1 MPSPKTI
8 LLCLLAIFAVGF
20 VIAWS
25 TWLSRRR
32 QWQWPAMYFQV
43 VGFVTNFF
51 DTLGIGSYATTTAI
65 YRLKKSISDEM
76 LPGTLNIGHCIP
88 IILQAFIYIS
98 IVEVDQ
104 WTLALMIGSATLGAW
119 LGAGWVVGLPRRMI
133 QISLGV
139 ALLIAAGL
147 LLARLMDILPAGG
160 NTVSL
165 YGMPLLIGIAANFVI
180 GALMM
185 IGVGAYAPIM
195 ILVSLLGMN
204 PKAAFPIMMGSCAFL
219 TPVGGVRFL
228 KENKYYAPAALGL
241 TLGGIP
247 AVLVAAYLVQELP
260 LDYVRWLVLFIAVY
274 TAFGLLQS
282 ASRKRS
288 VSHSEEP
295 VADQT

>member
-8 LLCLLAIFAVGF
+8 LLCLLAVFAVTF
-20 VIAWS
+20 VSIWG

-32 QWQWPAMYFQV
+32 QWQWPRIYFQV
-43 VGFVTNFF
+43 IGFVTNFF

-65 YRLKKSISDEM
+65 YRLKQSISDEM

-98 IVEVDQ
+98 IVEIDQ
-104 WTLALMIGSATLGAW
+104 WTLALMIASATLGAW
-119 LGAGWVVGLPRRMI
+119 LGAGWVVRLPRRVI

-139 ALLIAAGL
+139 ALLVAASL
-147 LLARLMDILPAGG
+147 LLARLMDFLPAGG
-160 NTVSL
+160 NTVAL
-165 YGMPLLIGIAANFVI
+165 YGTQLLIGVAANFVI

-219 TPVGGVRFL
+219 TPVGSVRFL
-228 KENKYYAPAALGL
+228 KENKYSAPAALGL

-247 AVLVAAYLVQELP
+247 AVLLAAYVVRELP
-260 LDYVRWLVLFIAVY
+260 LDYVRWLVFFIAVY
-274 TAFGLLQS
+274 TSLGLLRS
-282 ASRKRS
+282 ARRGRDLSPS
-288 VSHSEEP
+288 GEP
-295 VADQT
+295 LAD